1 MSSSEESSLGDIDDT
16 PPRDPGVLRHQP
28 EIFWRDHQPWLQ
40 ENGYMLRPRLRP
52 GWVPSWKG
60 TRKFWWYCEDG
71 RGSGVSSSDQS
82 LILV

>member
-1 MSSSEESSLGDIDDT
+1 MGSLGNNLDT
-16 PPRDPGVLRHQP
+16 AAYDPGVHCHP
-28 EIFWRDHQPWLQ
+28 SEIFWSDHQPWLQ
-40 ENGYMLRPRLRP
+40 ERGYMLRPRLRP